1 MKDDNTY
8 KIFDIRYDRLCG
20 KWNIDMI
27 DDVESSV
34 MNNIVPEKPD
44 KVIEGKTKIIT
55 LYSDDDTHEKQNPQ
69 LVKVTTK
76 DSLTGNDGELKSE
89 LPLAKAKTTQTC
101 NVFNILKSYGI
112 PCAYQT
118 KLSDTEFLAKN
129 CRMIPLECVMRRRP
143 WGSYLKRHNIR
154 DPENV
159 IFKSPIAEFYL
170 KVVNMPYEQK
180 SYIDKHIEVEAAVK
194 KFTDPI
200 IYIHY
205 DLFAHDALHA
215 YTTRYPMA
223 KWYLHPPKEKF
234 DVANLQPFEPAVV
247 DYETIQYIEHE
258 LMRPTFRVLE
268 DLWKK
273 FGISLIDLKI
283 EVGYTIT
290 DDDSIGAKAG
300 ELVIADVI
308 DNDSWRI
315 WPEGDP
321 TKQLDKQLFRE
332 GGDEDDVVSNYEK
345 VADYT
350 YQMKEWYYRI

>member
-1 MKDDNTY
+1 
-8 KIFDIRYDRLCG
+8 
-20 KWNIDMI
+20 MI
-27 DDVESSV
+27 DYVESLV
-34 MNNIVPEKPD
+34 VNNRVPKQPD

-55 LYSDDDTHEKQNPQ
+55 LYSEDGTHEKQNPQ

-76 DSLTGNDGELKSE
+76 DSLTGNDGELKSD
-89 LPLAKAKTTQTC
+89 LPLAAAKTTQTC

-154 DPENV
+154 DPENY

-170 KVVNMPYEQK
+170 KVVDMPYDQK
-180 SYIDKHIEVEAAVK
+180 SYIDKHIEVEAAAK
-194 KFTDPI
+194 KFTDPL

-205 DLFAHDALHA
+205 DLFARESTS
-215 YTTRYPMA
+215 YFRTRYPMA

-234 DVANLQPFEPAVV
+234 DPQNLIPFEPVVV

-268 DLWKK
+268 DLWNK
-273 FGISLIDLKI
+273 FDVSLIDLKI
-283 EVGYTIT
+283 EIGYTIT
-290 DDDSIGAKAG
+290 DEDKIGNRPG

-315 WPEGDP
+315 WPNGDP
-321 TKQLDKQLFRE
+321 TQQLDKQLFRE

-345 VADYT
+345 VADLT
-350 YQMKEWYYRI
+350 HRMKEWYYRI

>member
-1 MKDDNTY
+1 
-8 KIFDIRYDRLCG
+8 
-20 KWNIDMI
+20 
-27 DDVESSV
+27 
-34 MNNIVPEKPD
+34 MNNNVPKKPD

-55 LYSDDDTHEKQNPQ
+55 LYSEDGSYEKQNPQ

-89 LPLAKAKTTQTC
+89 LPLAKAKTEQTC
-101 NVFNILKSYGI
+101 NIFNVLKNYGI

-143 WGSYLKRHNIR
+143 WGSYLKRHSVR
-154 DPENV
+154 DPEKY

-170 KVVNMPYEQK
+170 KVVDMPYEQK
-180 SYIDKHIEVEAAVK
+180 PYIDKHIEVEADVK
-194 KFTDPI
+194 KFTDPL

-205 DLFAHDALHA
+205 DLFATCSTKTF
-215 YTTRYPMA
+215 TTRSPLA
-223 KWYLHPPKEKF
+223 KWYLHPPKERF
-234 DVANLQPFEPAVV
+234 DVANLQRFEPAVD
-247 DYETIQYIEHE
+247 DYETMQYIEHE

-268 DLWKK
+268 DLWNK
-273 FGISLIDLKI
+273 FDVSLIDLKI
-283 EVGYTIT
+283 EVGYTVT
-290 DDDSIGAKAG
+290 DEDNIGARTG

-315 WPEGDP
+315 WPNGDP

-332 GGDEDDVVSNYEK
+332 GGDDNDVISNYEK
-345 VADYT
+345 VT
-350 YQMKEWYYRI
+350 HLTERMKAWYYRVSPIRV

>member
-1 MKDDNTY
+1 
-8 KIFDIRYDRLCG
+8 
-20 KWNIDMI
+20 
-27 DDVESSV
+27 
-34 MNNIVPEKPD
+34 MNNRVSKQPD

-55 LYSDDDTHEKQNPQ
+55 LYSEDGTHEKQNPQ

-101 NVFNILKSYGI
+101 NIFNILRSYGI

-118 KLSDTEFLAKN
+118 KLSDTEFLANN

-154 DPENV
+154 DPENY

-170 KVVNMPYEQK
+170 KVVDMPYDQK
-180 SYIDKHIEVEAAVK
+180 SYIDKHIEVEADIK
-194 KFTDPI
+194 KFTDPLVC
-200 IYIHY
+200 IHY
-205 DLFAHDALHA
+205 DLFAKEATSFFKVRHP
-215 YTTRYPMA
+215 RA
-223 KWYLHPPKEKF
+223 KWYLHPPKERF
-234 DVANLQPFEPAVV
+234 DSQNLIPFEPAVA
-247 DYETIQYIEHE
+247 DYETMQYIEHE
-258 LMRPTFRVLE
+258 LMRPTFRVIE
-268 DLWKK
+268 DLWNK
-273 FGISLIDLKI
+273 FDVNLIDLKI
-283 EVGYTIT
+283 EVGYIK
-290 DDDSIGAKAG
+290 SG

-315 WPEGDP
+315 WPNGDP

-332 GGDEDDVVSNYEK
+332 GGDEDDVVNNYKK
-345 VADYT
+345 VSDYT

>member
-1 MKDDNTY
+1 V
-8 KIFDIRYDRLCG
+8 
-20 KWNIDMI
+20 IDY
-27 DDVESSV
+27 VESLV
-34 MNNIVPEKPD
+34 VNNRVPKQPD

-55 LYSDDDTHEKQNPQ
+55 LYSEDGTHEKQNPQ

-76 DSLTGNDGELKSE
+76 DSLTGNDGELKSD

-101 NVFNILKSYGI
+101 NIFNILKSYGI

-118 KLSDTEFLAKN
+118 KLSDTEFLANN

-154 DPENV
+154 DPEKF

-170 KVVNMPYEQK
+170 KVVDMPYDQK
-180 SYIDKHIEVEAAVK
+180 PYIDKHIEVEAAVK

-205 DLFAHDALHA
+205 DLFAVDALHL
-215 YTTRYPMA
+215 TTRYPMA
-223 KWYLHPPKEKF
+223 NGRFKLGWYLHPPKEKF
-234 DVANLQPFEPAVV
+234 DVVNLQPFEPPVA
-247 DYETIQYIEHE
+247 DHETMQYIEHE

-268 DLWKK
+268 DLWNK
-273 FGISLIDLKI
+273 FNVSLIDLKI

-290 DDDSIGAKAG
+290 DEDKIGVRAG

-315 WPEGDP
+315 WPNGDP

-345 VADYT
+345 VADLT
-350 YQMKEWYYRI
+350 YRMKEWYYRI

>member
-1 MKDDNTY
+1 
-8 KIFDIRYDRLCG
+8 
-20 KWNIDMI
+20 MI
-27 DDVESSV
+27 NDVESSV

-55 LYSDDDTHEKQNPQ
+55 LYSKDDTHEKQNPQ
-69 LVKVTTK
+69 IVRVTTK

-101 NVFNILKSYGI
+101 NIFNILRSYGI

-129 CRMIPLECVMRRRP
+129 CRMIPLECVLRRRP
-143 WGSYLKRHNIR
+143 WGSYLKRHPI
-154 DPENV
+154 ENPKNT
-159 IFKSPIAEFYL
+159 IFKSPIEEFYL
-170 KVVNMPYEQK
+170 KVVDKPFYTYTYKKDIQK
-180 SYIDKHIEVEAAVK
+180 YS
-194 KFTDPI
+194 DPI
-200 IYIHY
+200 IYFHNLPWSLNIPWHNQSY
-205 DLFAHDALHA
+205 QSSIGSGDIYVA
-215 YTTRYPMA
+215 YGGKFTPTFPTHEYMHP
-223 KWYLHPPKEKF
+223 KSDWYIHPPKMQFSPSNMMK
-234 DVANLQPFEPAVV
+234 LEPPIA
-247 DYETIQYIEHE
+247 DYETMQYIEHE

-268 DLWKK
+268 DLWRK
-273 FGISLIDLKI
+273 FDVSLIDLKI
-283 EVGYTIT
+283 EVGYTIK
-290 DDDSIGAKAG
+290 DN

-321 TKQLDKQLFRE
+321 EQQLDKQLFRE